1 MYGGDET
8 MSDQRLLR
16 LGAHMAEVEAL
27 YGRVLESADPCS
39 EERRLAALA
48 EAAGRLAETAGRPGR
63 PAAVRPPAGR
73 TRLERRIIRAR
84 RTTEW
89 IIARAGGN
97 PR

>member
-1 MYGGDET
+1 
-8 MSDQRLLR
+8 MSDQWLLR

-48 EAAGRLAETAGRPGR
+48 EAAGRLAETVGRQGRMPGR
-63 PAAVRPPAGR
+63 RVTVRPPAGR

-84 RTTEW
+84 HATEW
-89 IIARAGGN
+89 IITRSG
-97 PR
+97 